1 MRLALALVVSVACS
15 HAKTAPATDVVPGVA
30 VGATAP
36 SVSLTTPSG
45 KTIAFDDVLH
55 NNAQT
60 VVVFYRG
67 FY

>member
-1 MRLALALVVSVACS
+1 MRLALALVLSVACS
-15 HAKTAPATDVVPGVA
+15 HAKAPATEVVPGVA

-45 KTIAFDDVLH
+45 KSIAFDEVLH
-55 NNAQT
+55 GNAQT
-60 VVVFYRG
+60 IVVFYRG

>member
-1 MRLALALVVSVACS
+1 MRLAFALVLTAACS
-15 HAKTAPATDVVPGVA
+15 HAKTPQADTVPGVA

-36 SVSLTTPSG
+36 AVSLTSPSG
-45 KTIAFDDVLH
+45 KTIAFDDVIH
-55 NNAQT
+55 GNAQT

>member
-1 MRLALALVVSVACS
+1 MRLALALVLSVACS
-15 HAKTAPATDVVPGVA
+15 HAKAPAADVVPGVA

-36 SVSLTTPSG
+36 AVSLTTTSG
-45 KTIAFDDVLH
+45 KTVAFDDVLH
-55 NNAQT
+55 GNAQT

>member
-1 MRLALALVVSVACS
+1 MRLALALVFSVACS
-15 HAKTAPATDVVPGVA
+15 HAKTASTDVVPGVA

-45 KTIAFDDVLH
+45 KTIALDDVLH
-55 NNAQT
+55 GNAQT